1 MLKERTMYKKMAKS
15 LGLGLAFV
23 ALLFG
28 LFFCINNDRANSL
41 TNTKDDKKDDKQ
53 KMTTA
58 KSLGMAFVEVAK
70 KVQPAVVNVNTEKTI
85 TMRPWERFG
94 DDFFKGSPFEDFF
107 KGFGFQPREKGRE
120 YRQKQRSGGSGV
132 IVDKEGYILTNN
144 HVIEGADKVKIKLND
159 GREFTATVKGK
170 DPRTDLAVLHI
181 KAKDLP
187 VATLGDSDKL
197 EVGEWAIAIGSP
209 FGLEHTVTVGV
220 ISAKGRSGLGTG
232 TYEDFIQ
239 TDASINPGNSGGP
252 LINIDGEVVG
262 INAMIIQPGT
272 GIGFAIP
279 INMAKQILND
289 LIKEGKVVRPWLGI
303 SAQDLTPEMV
313 EHFKVKEKEGV
324 LVGQVY
330 PGTGAEK
337 AGLLSGDI
345 IKSVDEKTV
354 KNVTELVKEI
364 QKKKVGQK
372 VKLSLIR
379 DGKAMTIEVTT
390 TSMPEKSEV
399 SREKEEEE
407 KLGARAQELTPQ
419 LALRYGITGVKR
431 GVLVLGVED
440 GSLADDIGL
449 QEGDVILEINRKKI
463 ETMKDFE
470 KAVRDAN
477 FEKGIL
483 FHIHR
488 KGSSF
493 YLTYKR

>member
-1 MLKERTMYKKMAKS
+1 MRNKMTKGMVVGFS
-15 LGLGLAFV
+15 LL

-28 LFFCINNDRANSL
+28 LFFCMGNERANSL
-41 TNTKDDKKDDKQ
+41 PKNDKL
-53 KMTTA
+53 TTA
-58 KSLGMAFVEVAK
+58 KSLGQAFVEVAK
-70 KVQPAVVNVNTEKTI
+70 KVQPSVVNVTTEKTI
-85 TMRPWERFG
+85 TMKPWDRFG
-94 DDFFKGSPFEDFF
+94 EDFFKGSPFEDFF
-107 KGFGFQPREKGRE
+107 RGFGFSPREKGKE

-144 HVIEGADKVKIKLND
+144 HVVEGAEKIKIRLND
-159 GREFTATVKGK
+159 GREFTATVKGQ
-170 DPRTDLAVLHI
+170 DSRTDLAVLHI

-252 LINIDGEVVG
+252 LTNIDGEVIG

-279 INMAKQILND
+279 VNMAKQILND
-289 LIKEGKVVRPWLGI
+289 LIKQGKVVRPWLGI
-303 SAQDLTPEMV
+303 SVQDLTPEMI

-337 AGLLSGDI
+337 AGLASGDI
-345 IKSVDEKTV
+345 IRSVDDKAT
-354 KNVTELVKEI
+354 KNVNELVKEI

-372 VKLSLIR
+372 VKLNILR
-379 DGKAMTIEVTT
+379 DGKEMTIEVVTT
-390 TSMPEKSEV
+390 AMPDKPEV
-399 SREKEEEE
+399 SKERESEE
-407 KLGARAQELTPQ
+407 KLGARVQELTPQ
-419 LALRYGITGVKR
+419 LAARYRISGIKYGAV
-431 GVLVLGVED
+431 VLSVEE
-440 GSLADDIGL
+440 GSLAEEIGL

-463 ETMKDFE
+463 ETIKDFE
-470 KAVRDAN
+470 KAVKDAN
-477 FEKGIL
+477 LEKGIL
-483 FHIHR
+483 FHLHR

-493 YLTYKR
+493 YLTFKK

>member
-1 MLKERTMYKKMAKS
+1 MWNKTTKRIVFAISFT
-15 LGLGLAFV
+15 

-28 LFFCINNDRANSL
+28 LFFCIDHDRANSL
-41 TNTKDDKKDDKQ
+41 PKNDKL
-53 KMTTA
+53 TSA
-58 KSLGMAFVEVAK
+58 RSLGQAFVEVAK
-70 KVQPAVVNVNTEKTI
+70 KVQPAVVNVTTEKTI
-85 TMRPWERFG
+85 TMRPWDRFG
-94 DDFFKGSPFEDFF
+94 EDFFRGSPFEDFF
-107 KGFGFQPREKGRE
+107 RGFGSPRERGRE
-120 YRQKQRSGGSGV
+120 YKQKQRSGGSGV

-144 HVIEGADKVKIKLND
+144 HVVEGVEKVKVKLND
-159 GREFTATVKGK
+159 GREFTATLKGQ
-170 DPRTDLAVLHI
+170 DSRTDLAVLYI

-187 VATLGDSDKL
+187 VAALGDSDKL

-252 LINIDGEVVG
+252 LLNIDGEVIG

-289 LIKEGKVVRPWLGI
+289 LIKYGKFVRPWLGI
-303 SAQDLTPEMV
+303 SAQDLTPEMI

-337 AGLLSGDI
+337 AGLSSGDI
-345 IKSVDEKTV
+345 IKSVEDKPV
-354 KNVTELVKEI
+354 KNVNELVKEI

-372 VKLSLIR
+372 IKLNIIR
-379 DGKAMTIEVTT
+379 DGKGMTIEVTT
-390 TSMPEKSEV
+390 TAMPEKAELA
-399 SREKEEEE
+399 REKEEEE
-407 KLGARAQELTPQ
+407 TLGAKVQELTPQ
-419 LALRYGITGVKR
+419 LATQYRISGIRHGV
-431 GVLVLGVED
+431 VVISVED
-440 GSLADDIGL
+440 GSIADEIGL

-463 ETMKDFE
+463 ENLKDFN
-470 KAVRDAN
+470 KAIKDVN
-477 FEKGIL
+477 LEKGIL
-483 FHIHR
+483 FQLHR

-493 YLTYKR
+493 YITYKK

>member
-1 MLKERTMYKKMAKS
+1 MSKKTAKRLI
-15 LGLGLAFV
+15 LGLSLIV
-23 ALLFG
+23 LLFG
-28 LFFCINNDRANSL
+28 LFFCIGKDKANSL
-41 TNTKDDKKDDKQ
+41 PKNDKL
-53 KMTTA
+53 TTA
-58 KSLGMAFVEVAK
+58 KSLGLAFVEVAK
-70 KVQPAVVNVNTEKTI
+70 KVQPSVVNITTEKTVTI
-85 TMRPWERFG
+85 KPWERFG
-94 DDFFKGSPFEDFF
+94 EDFFKGSPFEEFF
-107 KGFGFQPREKGRE
+107 RGFGSPRERGKE
-120 YRQKQRSGGSGV
+120 YRHRQRSGGSGV

-144 HVIEGADKVKIKLND
+144 HVIEGADKVKVRLAD
-159 GREFTATVKGK
+159 GREFVATVKGQ
-170 DPRTDLAVLHI
+170 DSRTDLAVLHI

-187 VATLGDSDKL
+187 VAVLGDSDKL

-232 TYEDFIQ
+232 TYEDFVQ

-289 LIKEGKVVRPWLGI
+289 LIKTGKVVRPWLGI
-303 SAQDLTPEMV
+303 SVQELTPEMM

-337 AGLLSGDI
+337 AGLASGDI
-345 IKSVDEKTV
+345 IKAVDDKTV
-354 KNVTELVKEI
+354 KSVNELVKEV

-372 VKLSLIR
+372 LKLSIVR
-379 DGKAMTIEVTT
+379 DGKPMTIEIT
-390 TSMPEKSEV
+390 TSAMPDKAELQK
-399 SREKEEEE
+399 EKEGEE
-407 KLGARAQELTPQ
+407 KLGARLQELTPQ
-419 LALRYGITGVKR
+419 LATRYRITGIKQ
-431 GVLVLGVED
+431 GVVVTAVED
-440 GSLADDIGL
+440 GSFADEMGL

-463 ETMKDFE
+463 ESLKDFD
-470 KAVRDAN
+470 KAMKEASV
-477 FEKGIL
+477 EKGIL
-483 FHIHR
+483 FQIHR

-493 YLTYKR
+493 YLTFKK

>member
-1 MLKERTMYKKMAKS
+1 
-15 LGLGLAFV
+15 
-23 ALLFG
+23 
-28 LFFCINNDRANSL
+28 
-41 TNTKDDKKDDKQ
+41 
-53 KMTTA
+53 
-58 KSLGMAFVEVAK
+58 
-70 KVQPAVVNVNTEKTI
+70 
-85 TMRPWERFG
+85 
-94 DDFFKGSPFEDFF
+94 
-107 KGFGFQPREKGRE
+107 
-120 YRQKQRSGGSGV
+120 
-132 IVDKEGYILTNN
+132 
-144 HVIEGADKVKIKLND
+144 
-159 GREFTATVKGK
+159 
-170 DPRTDLAVLHI
+170 
-181 KAKDLP
+181 
-187 VATLGDSDKL
+187 
-197 EVGEWAIAIGSP
+197 
-209 FGLEHTVTVGV
+209 
-220 ISAKGRSGLGTG
+220 
-232 TYEDFIQ
+232 
-239 TDASINPGNSGGP
+239 
-252 LINIDGEVVG
+252 
-262 INAMIIQPGT
+262 MIIQPGT

-345 IKSVDEKTV
+345 IKSVDNKAV

-372 VKLSLIR
+372 VKLSLLR
-379 DGKAMTIEVTT
+379 DGKGMTIDVTT
-390 TSMPEKSEV
+390 TSMPEKPEV
-399 SREKEEEE
+399 SKEKEEEEE
-407 KLGARAQELTPQ
+407 KLGVKVQELTPQ
-419 LALRYGITGVKR
+419 LASRYGITGIKR
-431 GVLVLGVED
+431 GVLVLSVED

-470 KAVRDAN
+470 KAVKDAN

-493 YLTYKR
+493 YLTYKK